1 METVLV
7 FLGNILLILA
17 ILIFLGMFAITL
29 MYLIAGIID
38 IFKGLSGREYVE
50 KYGECPIC
58 EDCPHNCTL
67 DENAR

>member
-29 MYLIAGIID
+29 MFLIAGIID

-58 EDCPHNCTL
+58 EDCPHNCPL

>member
-58 EDCPHNCTL
+58 EDCPHNCPL